1 MHARGKHL
9 AKGFA
14 ALLTLSTALG
24 VAAVAA
30 DRTASVDWRNVRGDS
45 GGMRHSPLTQI
56 SRENVKQLQVAWT
69 YHTGDAQPGRR
80 STIECTPIVV
90 DGVMYITTVKSKVVA
105 LDAATGQPKWTFDPY
120 SPAAGWNA
128 NAMNG
133 VNRGVTYWKDE
144 KIGRGRIFHGT
155 SDGRLFALDAATG
168 ALVEG
173 FAAKGI
179 LALRE
184 GIAEGRDIS
193 KRIYGV
199 TSAPAVFED
208 LVIVGFAVDE
218 GPGDSLPGDIR
229 AFDARTGKQRW
240 RFHTVPR
247 PGEFG
252 HDTWEGEGWK
262 NRGGANAWSGLTV
275 DESRGL
281 VFAGLGSAAFDF
293 YGGDRPGDNLFG
305 NSTIALDA
313 RTGDR
318 KWHVQTTRHDIWDM
332 DLPTPPVLVTVT
344 HGGRKIDAAV
354 QLTKTGFVYVF
365 DRATGKPLFPIE
377 ERAVPASTI
386 PGERAA
392 KTQPVPT
399 KPAALVRQTFT
410 EADLSRRTPE
420 VAMELRERFR
430 GYKPGS
436 TFTPPSIEGTVVI
449 PGLLGG
455 ANWSGA
461 SFDPA
466 SGLLFVN
473 VNNLPYVLTIKPAAA
488 DAGYPYGITG
498 YNHFRDKDGYPA
510 VAPPWGQLVAVDLNA
525 GEIRWKKTLGQYPD
539 LVKTGLTDT
548 GTENIGG
555 TIVTAG
561 GLVFVGATKDE
572 KFRAFDSATGDVLWE
587 HQLEAGGYATPATY
601 SVNGRQFVVIAA
613 GGGGKM
619 ATNSG
624 DAFVAF
630 ALPGNAPSPQN

>member
-1 MHARGKHL
+1 MKAAFFLHAG
-9 AKGFA
+9 A
-14 ALLTLSTALG
+14 LTLATCLG
-24 VAAVAA
+24 IAAVAAVAA
-30 DRTASVDWRNVRGDS
+30 DRTPSVDWRNVRGDA

-105 LDAATGQPKWTFDPY
+105 LDAATGQVKWTFDPY
-120 SPAAGWNA
+120 SAAAGWNA

-144 KIGRGRIFHGT
+144 KTGRGRIFHGT
-155 SDGRLFALDAATG
+155 SDGRLFALDATTG
-168 ALVEG
+168 ALVDG
-173 FAAKGI
+173 FGAKGI
-179 LALRE
+179 LDLRA
-184 GIAEGRDIS
+184 GIAEGRGDIS
-193 KRIYGV
+193 KRVYGV
-199 TSAPAVFED
+199 TSAPAIFED
-208 LVIVGFAVDE
+208 IVIVGFAVDE

-229 AFDARTGKQRW
+229 AFDARTGQQRW

-252 HDTWEGEGWK
+252 HETWEGDGWK

-313 RTGDR
+313 RTGQR
-318 KWHVQTTRHDIWDM
+318 KWHFQTTRHDIWDM

-354 QLTKTGFVYVF
+354 QLTKTGLVYVF

-377 ERAVPASTI
+377 ERAVPPSTI

-392 KTQPVPT
+392 KSQPVPT
-399 KPAALVRQTFT
+399 RPAALVRQTFT
-410 EADLSRRTPE
+410 EADLSTRTPE
-420 VAMELRERFR
+420 VAAELRERFR

-436 TFTPPSIEGTVVI
+436 TFTPPSMEGTVVI

-455 ANWSGA
+455 ANWSSA

-466 SGLLFVN
+466 SGLLYVN
-473 VNNLPYVLTIKPAAA
+473 VNNLPYVLTIKAAAA

-525 GEIRWKKTLGQYPD
+525 GEIRWKKTLGEYPQ
-539 LVKTGLTDT
+539 LVKQGLTNT

-561 GLVFVGATKDE
+561 GLVFIGATKDE
-572 KFRAFDSATGDVLWE
+572 KFRAFDASTGDVLWE

-630 ALPGNAPSPQN
+630 ALPANSQSPQN

>member
-1 MHARGKHL
+1 MYASGKLLARGS
-9 AKGFA
+9 A

-24 VAAVAA
+24 VAVVAA
-30 DRTASVDWRNVRGDS
+30 DRTPSINWQNVRGDA

-80 STIECTPIVV
+80 STIECTPVVV

-105 LDAATGQPKWTFDPY
+105 LDAATGQAKWTFDPY
-120 SPAAGWNA
+120 SASAGWTA

-133 VNRGVTYWKDE
+133 VNRGVAYWKDE
-144 KIGRGRIFHGT
+144 RTGRARIFHGT
-155 SDGRLFALDAATG
+155 SDGRLFALDATTG
-168 ALVEG
+168 ALVDG

-179 LALRE
+179 LSLRE
-184 GIAEGRDIS
+184 GVAEGRDIS
-193 KRIYGV
+193 KRVYGV
-199 TSAPAVFED
+199 TSAPAIFED
-208 LVIVGFAVDE
+208 LIIVGFAVDE
-218 GPGDSLPGDIR
+218 GPGASLPGDIR
-229 AFDARTGKQRW
+229 AFDARTGKERW

-252 HDTWEGEGWK
+252 HESWEGSGWRE
-262 NRGGANAWSGLTV
+262 RGGANAWSGLTV

-293 YGGDRPGDNLFG
+293 YGGDRLGDNLFA

-313 RTGDR
+313 RTGER
-318 KWHVQTTRHDIWDM
+318 KWHFQTTRHDIWDM

-365 DRATGKPLFPIE
+365 DRVTGKPLFPIE
-377 ERAVPASTI
+377 ERPAPASTI

-392 KTQPVPT
+392 KSQPVPV

-410 EADLSRRTPE
+410 EADLSTRTPE
-420 VAMELRERFR
+420 VAKELRERFR
-430 GYKPGS
+430 TYKPGS
-436 TFTPPSIEGTVVI
+436 TFTPPSLEGTVVI

-473 VNNLPYVLTIKPAAA
+473 VNNLPYVLTIKPAPA

-498 YNHFRDKDGYPA
+498 YNHFRDKEGYPA
-510 VAPPWGQLVAVDLNA
+510 VAPPWGQLVAVDLNS
-525 GEIRWKKTLGQYPD
+525 GEIRWKKTLGEYPR
-539 LVKTGLTDT
+539 LAAQGLTNT

-561 GLVFVGATKDE
+561 GLVFIGATKDE
-572 KFRAFDSATGDVLWE
+572 KFRAFDAATGDVLWE
-587 HQLEAGGYATPATY
+587 YELEAGGYATPATY
-601 SVNGRQFVVIAA
+601 SVDGRQFVVIAA

-619 ATNSG
+619 ATSSS

-630 ALPGNAPSPQN
+630 ALPAKIQSPQN